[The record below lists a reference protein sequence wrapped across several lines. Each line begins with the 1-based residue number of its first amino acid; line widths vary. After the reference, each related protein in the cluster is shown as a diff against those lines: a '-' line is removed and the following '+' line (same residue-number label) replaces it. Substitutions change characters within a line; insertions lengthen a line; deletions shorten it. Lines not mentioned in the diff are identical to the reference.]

1 MQAPLYPRDEKL
13 NENLSSLPEDVYTRV
28 KDVLAKL
35 LLERKFKGSYLFFIY
50 SYVKIQFQIL
60 DPHYT
65 QES

>member
-35 LLERKFKGSYLFFIY
+35 LLERKF
-50 SYVKIQFQIL
+50 
-60 DPHYT
+60 
-65 QES
+65 